1 MKDAEPQ
8 AGFRDHFAAASPQYA
23 AYRPHYPAALFATLA
38 RLVPARRRAWDCA
51 TGSGQAAIGLAEYF
65 DDVVATDASAAQ
77 LAAALHHPRVR
88 YQRAPAEA
96 SGLPARSVDLV
107 TVAQALHWLDAV
119 AFYQEVRRVLVP
131 GGVLA
136 VWCYGL
142 VTIGAGVDE
151 LISRFY
157 HETVGS
163 YWPPER
169 AHVESGY
176 RTIDFPFAE
185 LALPRVVMEAEVN
198 LEELAGYLGTW
209 SAVLRY
215 RDARGHDPIPP
226 LVDRLR
232 GVWGAPPG
240 GRRTARWDLA
250 VRAGRVLASPP
261 LR

>member
-1 MKDAEPQ
+1 MAHRPRAD
-8 AGFRDHFAAASPQYA
+8 FRDRFGGAAPAYA
-23 AYRPHYPAALFATLA
+23 AYRPRYPAALFTALATLA
-38 RLVPARRRAWDCA
+38 PARCRAWDCA

-65 DDVVATDASAAQ
+65 DEVIATDASAAQ
-77 LAAALHHPRVR
+77 LAAAQAHPRVR
-88 YQRAPAEA
+88 YGRAPAEA

-107 TVAQALHWLDAV
+107 TVAQALHWLDTP
-119 AFYQEVRRVLVP
+119 AFYAEVRRVLVP

-142 VTIGAGVDE
+142 VTIGSGVDE
-151 LISRFY
+151 LIGDFY
-157 HETVGS
+157 HETVGP

-185 LALPRVVMEAEVN
+185 LVLPPLVMEAAVT

-215 RDARGHDPIPP
+215 REARGRDPIPA
-226 LVDRLR
+226 LVERLR
-232 GVWGAPPG
+232 APWGAAER
-240 GRRTARWDLA
+240 RRTARWDLA
-250 VRAGRVLASPP
+250 VRAGRLPPPPP